1 MNSVCLLVQPPRT
14 ALGTVSII
22 SMEVTFRSLPTL
34 LPGLCSPDCALVLQ
48 DMRGTFAAMVNV
60 TQTKWVLCYKTQ
72 GKTPDT
78 DISFGYAFN
87 TLGNDETL
95 VHN

>member
-1 MNSVCLLVQPPRT
+1 MNRVCSLVQPPST
-14 ALGTVSII
+14 AFGTVSVI

-48 DMRGTFAAMVNV
+48 AMRGTFVAMVNV
-60 TQTKWVLCYKTQ
+60 TQTKWVLCYKAQ
-72 GKTPDT
+72 GKTSDT
-78 DISFGYAFN
+78 DVSFGYAFN
-87 TLGNDETL
+87 TLGHDETL